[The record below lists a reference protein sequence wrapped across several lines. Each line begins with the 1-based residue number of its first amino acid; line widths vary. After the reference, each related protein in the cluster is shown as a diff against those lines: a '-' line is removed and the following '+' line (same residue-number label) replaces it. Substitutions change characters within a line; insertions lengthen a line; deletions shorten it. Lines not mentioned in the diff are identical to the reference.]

1 MVGTSKVLQPCTGDK
16 DTMHWRYR
24 SLEVEALERKVGE
37 SGRERKLI
45 EGGDGV
51 LS

>member
-1 MVGTSKVLQPCTGDK
+1 MY
-16 DTMHWRYR
+16 WRYG
-24 SLEVEALERKVGE
+24 SLEVEALERKVE
-37 SGRERKLI
+37 KSGRERKLI